1 MGETLENFLFLCRC
15 LSVDDSPDAV
25 CALHEEIRTDRVDWQ
40 QIARLA
46 ADRFLT
52 PALWVSL
59 SRKGL
64 GADLPENARDFL
76 QYVHSLNVERNRNT
90 KAGVLEIASS
100 LNGVGV
106 EPILLKGAIH
116 LFDSAYGD
124 FGARMMVDIDILI
137 PETEIVQVLAAL
149 AKLGYRVD
157 GDEIWTA
164 HAYSH
169 LYRPGEAWTLDVH
182 RYLSFQRNIV
192 APADVQREAV
202 PLETDRVRLLAP
214 SPTHRLFHNMF
225 HAQLQNQNYMLGL
238 VSLMQLCDFAALA
251 RHHYNSVDWAWLVAT
266 AREHGLRRA
275 LEAYVHLAVKLL
287 GLQRPSEITEGFRAK
302 FHHWRCLAQLR
313 HPLVSSFVQQ
323 LGVRTDVFTR
333 LSVSTTYG
341 CSMNPAV
348 INFFRLHVA
357 YRLLRG
363 YRWEKGKLGRRRQ
376 RGVHR
381 SR

>member
-1 MGETLENFLFLCRC
+1 VDLANFLFLCRC
-15 LSVDDSPDAV
+15 LSVDDSPAAV
-25 CALHEEIRTDRVDWQ
+25 SALRKEICAGDLDWRP
-40 QIARLA
+40 IAALA
-46 ADRFLT
+46 ADCFLT

-64 GADLPENARDFL
+64 RADLPEDVRDFV
-76 QYVHSLNVERNRNT
+76 QYVHELNVERNRT
-90 KAGVLEIASS
+90 IRTEVLQIASS
-100 LNGVGV
+100 LNEVGV

-124 FGARMMVDIDILI
+124 FGARMMSDIDVLV
-137 PETEIVQVLAAL
+137 PETEIQQVLAAL
-149 AKLGYRVD
+149 AKLGYRVEGD
-157 GDEIWTA
+157 GAWTA
-164 HAYSH
+164 HEYSH
-169 LYRPGEAWTLDVH
+169 LCRPGEAWTLDVH
-182 RYLSFQRNIV
+182 RDLSFQRDIV

-202 PLETDRVRLLAP
+202 PLETDGLRLLAP

-225 HAQLQNQNYMLGL
+225 HAQLQNQNYLLGL

-251 RHHYNSVDWAWLVAT
+251 RHHSDTVDWVWLGAT
-266 AREHGLRRA
+266 ARQHRIRRA

-287 GLQRPSEITEGFRAK
+287 GLQRPPEVPESFRAK
-302 FHHWRCLAQLR
+302 FHHLRCLAQLR
-313 HPLVSSFVQQ
+313 HPAVSSLAQQ

-341 CSMNPAV
+341 CSMNPVV

-357 YRLLRG
+357 YRLLRK
-363 YRWEKGKLGRRRQ
+363 YRWEKGKISKRQQ
-376 RGVHR
+376 RGAHR